1 MCCRFPNRGVQNG
14 QAAGRRTRAHRC
26 RHRGRVCGHAGSARA
41 DGVKNKPWFVVGLDF
56 RNTVRKQLSCGS
68 CLSERGRCFF
78 NIGTKFLQSFVFI
91 KCGDGKAGPTLS
103 RPRNLA
109 TKCAVRASLGWALIA
124 WPFFWPGFGPNFGPK
139 LPRRNW
145 STARLYQQ
153 ATTPNEA
160 RMRLFV
166 TPSTP
171 SQAHYL
177 YFIKDSLAALLCI
190 ALAMKNWLVEVCGL
204 LAQIKYCQSEG
215 EINPLGHCGNVYH
228 S

>member
-41 DGVKNKPWFVVGLDF
+41 DGVKNKPWFVVGLDL

-109 TKCAVRASLGWALIA
+109 TKCAVRASLGWALSPLA
-124 WPFFWPGFGPNFGPK
+124 LFSAGLWTQFWTQTSQKKLEYGAALSTSDNSKRSPNATFCDSQHTEPG
-139 LPRRNW
+139 
-145 STARLYQQ
+145 A
-153 ATTPNEA
+153 
-160 RMRLFV
+160 LFV
-166 TPSTP
+166 F
-171 SQAHYL
+171 Y
-177 YFIKDSLAALLCI
+177 K
-190 ALAMKNWLVEVCGL
+190 G
-204 LAQIKYCQSEG
+204 
-215 EINPLGHCGNVYH
+215 
-228 S
+228 

>member
-1 MCCRFPNRGVQNG
+1 MRINDLLFNARILGGDCLCCRFPNRGVQNG

-41 DGVKNKPWFVVGLDF
+41 DGVKNKPWFVVGLDL

-109 TKCAVRASLGWALIA
+109 TKCAVRASLGQALPSPG
-124 WPFFWPGFGPNFGPK
+124 PFFWLGVVM
-139 LPRRNW
+139 LP
-145 STARLYQQ
+145 
-153 ATTPNEA
+153 
-160 RMRLFV
+160 
-166 TPSTP
+166 
-171 SQAHYL
+171 
-177 YFIKDSLAALLCI
+177 
-190 ALAMKNWLVEVCGL
+190 
-204 LAQIKYCQSEG
+204 
-215 EINPLGHCGNVYH
+215 
-228 S
+228 

>member
-41 DGVKNKPWFVVGLDF
+41 DGVKNKPWFVVGLDL

-109 TKCAVRASLGWALIA
+109 TKCAVRASLGWALSPG
-124 WPFFWPGFGPNFGPK
+124 PFFGRALDPILDPNFPEEDWK
-139 LPRRNW
+139 RAKQRREGCVG
-145 STARLYQQ
+145 RL
-153 ATTPNEA
+153 
-160 RMRLFV
+160 
-166 TPSTP
+166 
-171 SQAHYL
+171 
-177 YFIKDSLAALLCI
+177 
-190 ALAMKNWLVEVCGL
+190 
-204 LAQIKYCQSEG
+204 
-215 EINPLGHCGNVYH
+215 
-228 S
+228 

>member
-41 DGVKNKPWFVVGLDF
+41 DGVKNKPWFVVGLDL

-109 TKCAVRASLGWALIA
+109 TKCAVRASLGWDLSPG
-124 WPFFWPGFGPNFGPK
+124 PFFGRGLDPHFPEEIGVRRGF
-139 LPRRNW
+139 
-145 STARLYQQ
+145 
-153 ATTPNEA
+153 
-160 RMRLFV
+160 
-166 TPSTP
+166 
-171 SQAHYL
+171 
-177 YFIKDSLAALLCI
+177 
-190 ALAMKNWLVEVCGL
+190 
-204 LAQIKYCQSEG
+204 
-215 EINPLGHCGNVYH
+215 INKRQRQTKPECDFL
-228 S
+228 